1 MMRQSVQPRYLIFA
15 KGYRFL
21 SLAKNMSK
29 NFGKKISKNVSS
41 KYSQNILDHAKNFAT
56 DALKTSSKRAIR
68 NPAEATSDLMG
79 NKMLIELQSFKKCPP
94 KLFRDS
100 CK

>member
-29 NFGKKISKNVSS
+29 NFGKKISKNLSS
-41 KYSQNILDHAKNFAT
+41 IYSQNILDHAKNFAA
-56 DALKTSSKRAIR
+56 DALSKQSQQSHSKPSR
-68 NPAEATSDLMG
+68 G
-79 NKMLIELQSFKKCPP
+79 NQ
-94 KLFRDS
+94 
-100 CK
+100 

>member
-21 SLAKNMSK
+21 SLAKNMS
-29 NFGKKISKNVSS
+29 KKISKNVSS

-79 NKMLIELQSFKKCPP
+79 NKMLIELQSFKKCSP

-100 CK
+100 YK

>member
-21 SLAKNMSK
+21 SLAKNMS
-29 NFGKKISKNVSS
+29 KKISKNVSS

-100 CK
+100 YK

>member
-21 SLAKNMSK
+21 SLAKNMS
-29 NFGKKISKNVSS
+29 KKISKNVSS

-79 NKMLIELQSFKKCPP
+79 NKMLIELQSFKKCPI